1 MRPMNHGKSICNE
14 LKAVRR
20 RIADE
25 NNIPLQQEECHYEGE
40 CDGTC
45 PHCDAELK
53 YLENE
58 LARRTGKGFFTK
70 VAGLA
75 LGLAACTTSH
85 PLQGKPPA
93 YPDPHDQLMGD
104 VLVDTIEVKGIVM
117 DSVTKEPL
125 PYAEVL
131 IMKGDRVV
139 DTVKTDM
146 EGRYV
151 LHLPRGEYSMSV
163 YSVGY
168 VTTRTDVE
176 VRPAKGISEILL
188 EPQQLPVQLMGM
200 PPVKDPPV
208 EIDPHGP
215 SQQMEVEGVKVKVQ

>member
-1 MRPMNHGKSICNE
+1 MNHGKSICNE

-25 NNIPLQQEECHYEGE
+25 NDIPLQQEECHYEGE

-58 LARRTGKGFFTK
+58 LARRKGKGLFAK

-75 LGLAACTTSH
+75 LSLVACSPSH
-85 PLQGKPPA
+85 RLEGKPPA
-93 YPDPHDQLMGD
+93 SPDPTDQLMGE
-104 VLVDTIEVKGIVM
+104 VMVDTIEVKGIVV
-117 DSVTKEPL
+117 DSVTKEPV
-125 PYAEVL
+125 PFAEV
-131 IMKGDRVV
+131 IFKRGDRVV
-139 DTVKTDM
+139 ETVKTDM

-168 VTTRTDVE
+168 VTTKTDVE

-188 EPQQLPVQLMGM
+188 EPQQLPAQLMGI
-200 PPVKDPPV
+200 PPVKTLPV
-208 EIDPHGP
+208 EIAPDGP
-215 SQQMEVEGVKVKVQ
+215 SQQMEMDGVKVKVE